1 MTQIMDQNI
10 LLAYP
15 LAPNKTDK
23 EEMLSNYEIKIVDF
37 YNNPIGI
44 VKKLVP
50 KFFDQ
55 AKYVFH
61 YEKFI

>member
-1 MTQIMDQNI
+1 
-10 LLAYP
+10 
-15 LAPNKTDK
+15 
-23 EEMLSNYEIKIVDF
+23 MLSNYEIKIADF

-44 VKKLVP
+44 VKTLVP

-61 YEKFI
+61 YENFI